1 MIFQLSLKKC
11 LQLYYIYKVP
21 NVGFKWATKGG
32 LILQSLSQDVYQN
45 LALEDWIH
53 DNMDLENR
61 QVLFLWRNSST
72 VVIGRHQNPWQ
83 ECNLPVMRQEGIKLA
98 RRRSG
103 GGTVYHDL
111 GNINLT
117 FFTTRKKYERMENLQ
132 LVVRA
137 LKALRPQLD
146 VQATERY
153 DLLLNG
159 IFKISGTA
167 AKLGRTVAY
176 HHCTLLCNADK
187 FILSS
192 VLKSPYSGIKSN
204 ATPSV
209 PAFVKNLFEEDAT
222 LTCEKLMDAIA
233 EEYAAHHQIGNQ
245 IIFIDPA
252 DETEFSG
259 INSKVK
265 KLQAWDWVY
274 GKTPKFSIST
284 CFNITDKQS
293 CFEMKINMD
302 VKNGKIES
310 CHFEVPQYW
319 LPSIMCDELTSN
331 LIGIKFCPSETTA
344 VVTTLLRTCTDYK
357 LYSKWNL
364 LCDMLITL
372 M

>member
-1 MIFQLSLKKC
+1 MSCLKKF
-11 LQLYYIYKVP
+11 LQSYCVHKGP
-21 NVGFKWATKGG
+21 RAGFQSATKGG
-32 LILQSLSQDVYQN
+32 LILQSISQDVYQN
-45 LALEDWIH
+45 LAFEDWIH

-61 QVLFLWRNSST
+61 SILFMWRNSST

-83 ECNLPVMRQEGIKLA
+83 ECNLRAMRQNGIKLA

-103 GGTVYHDL
+103 GGTVYHDE

-117 FFTTRKKYERMENLQ
+117 FFTTRKRYERMDNLK

-137 LKALRPQLD
+137 LKTLRPQLD

-167 AKLGRTVAY
+167 AKLGRTAAY

-192 VLKSPYSGIKSN
+192 VLKSPYSGIISN

-209 PAFVKNLFEEDAT
+209 PALVKNLFEEDPT
-222 LTCEKLMDAIA
+222 LTCEMLMDAIA
-233 EEYAAHHQIGNQ
+233 EEYAIHHQIDRQ
-245 IIFIDPA
+245 IIIINPA
-252 DETEFSG
+252 NETEFPG
-259 INSKVK
+259 ILNKSRE
-265 KLQAWDWVY
+265 LQGWDWLY

-284 CFNITDKQS
+284 YFPITDEQS
-293 CFEMKINMD
+293 CLEIKVNMD
-302 VKNGKIES
+302 VKNGRIET
-310 CHFEVPQYW
+310 CNIDVPQYW
-319 LPSIMCDELTSN
+319 LPPAMCDELKNN
-331 LIGIKFCPSETTA
+331 LIGSKFCPSEATA
-344 VVTTLLRTCTDYK
+344 IITALLRVCTDYT
-357 LYSKWNL
+357 LYSKLDL
-364 LCDMLITL
+364 LCMKLKTL